1 MYISY
6 GEMTIFAKQHMLSK
20 LSSLT
25 RLEWSFAYHPLFFY
39 GNHPLLIY
47 VSFQEMYTNKES
59 IDLQ

>member
-25 RLEWSFAYHPLFFY
+25 RLEWSFAYHPCFFTGITLF
-39 GNHPLLIY
+39 
-47 VSFQEMYTNKES
+47 
-59 IDLQ
+59 

>member
-25 RLEWSFAYHPLFFY
+25 RLEWSFAYHPCFLRESPSFDIRLFPRDV
-39 GNHPLLIY
+39 H
-47 VSFQEMYTNKES
+47 K
-59 IDLQ
+59 